1 MKVYVLGNKTTE
13 FLDPEHLA
21 INNCGAVYVSDG
33 RNFLNLPGGSIFL
46 STLPYTPSGF
56 SL

>member
-21 INNCGAVYVSDG
+21 NNNCGAVYVSDG

-56 SL
+56 S